1 MRARAR
7 WGITPL
13 LAAPAG
19 AWALGL
25 GDIELQSALNQPFR
39 AEIALSAT
47 TDEMQGLRVT
57 LAAPDT
63 FDRYG
68 LDRPGFLNG
77 FEFRVV
83 ADRSG
88 RNVVQITSRE
98 SIAEP
103 FVTLLLEA
111 TWPRGRTLRE
121 YTVLLDPPV
130 LLPGPATSPAV
141 RPAETR
147 SSGSNAPP
155 GGAISRPAAPAP
167 AAPAPAPA
175 AREPSPNI
183 SRATPPSTPRAPAAA
198 TGGVYGPVQRAETLW
213 AIADRL
219 RPDGVTINQMMI
231 AIYQANPA
239 AFGGNINVLRAG
251 VTLRLP
257 ETADFDTLATTVA
270 NAEVRRQTDEWE
282 NRAPQSGQ
290 LRLLPPAET
299 EVARAPAPAP
309 AAPAP
314 RPAESRPA
322 AGGAAGA
329 CRCGRRRGQSAAD
342 RAQQSPQ
349 LQDLQQAAAAAAEPE
364 AAPPVEPESAAPG
377 VELESEQ
384 LFADETEPAA
394 PPAEEAAPAPAP
406 APVAATPAATEP
418 SLVSQADRLAAVAVA
433 VDRSRRRRLAADG
446 PVVRSPSPPRGGGCD
461 GSLGS
466 ARIRDGRRR

>member
-130 LLPGPATSPAV
+130 LLPGPATSPAP

-147 SSGSNAPP
+147 SSGSNAP
-155 GGAISRPAAPAP
+155 GGAISRPARRRHRRQRRHRHRPPANRHRTSRGRLLLDTAFP
-167 AAPAPAPA
+167 GCRYGRRVWPGAASRDALGDRGSTPSRRRHDQSNDDRDLPVEPRSVRRQHQCVARRRDAAPARDRRLRHARYDRRERRGSA
-175 AREPSPNI
+175 ADGRVGE
-183 SRATPPSTPRAPAAA
+183 PRAAKRPATAVAA
-198 TGGVYGPVQRAETLW
+198 GRDRGRARTGSGTRGAGTT
-213 AIADRL
+213 ADR
-219 RPDGVTINQMMI
+219 I
-231 AIYQANPA
+231 ATCGRRC
-239 AFGGNINVLRAG
+239 GG
-251 VTLRLP
+251 
-257 ETADFDTLATTVA
+257 
-270 NAEVRRQTDEWE
+270 
-282 NRAPQSGQ
+282 S
-290 LRLLPPAET
+290 
-299 EVARAPAPAP
+299 
-309 AAPAP
+309 
-314 RPAESRPA
+314 
-322 AGGAAGA
+322 

-342 RAQQSPQ
+342 RAQQCR
-349 LQDLQQAAAAAAEPE
+349 AAK
-364 AAPPVEPESAAPG
+364 
-377 VELESEQ
+377 
-384 LFADETEPAA
+384 
-394 PPAEEAAPAPAP
+394 
-406 APVAATPAATEP
+406 
-418 SLVSQADRLAAVAVA
+418 LAAGSGGSRGARGRA
-433 VDRSRRRRLAADG
+433 ARRRR
-446 PVVRSPSPPRGGGCD
+446 V
-461 GSLGS
+461 GS
-466 ARIRDGRRR
+466 ARRRARIRATVRG